1 MKPRRKASYDYTMP
15 MALNTV
21 ESKYD
26 IAANMALFL
35 ATNGKSIYSTWA
47 GNMKAADQRAIFGA
61 FLGKGTIY
69 IDGENDAAY
78 CMVTVC
84 FGTDVETS
92 VALKIQERQ
101 AWRNFYSVGEM
112 SKREKE
118 VQAVCDLVT
127 KF

>member
-1 MKPRRKASYDYTMP
+1 MKTRRKASYDYTMP
-15 MALNTV
+15 KALNEV
-21 ESKYD
+21 ASKYD

-69 IDGENDAAY
+69 IDGENDAVF

-84 FGTDVETS
+84 FGTDSEAS
-92 VALKIQERQ
+92 VGLKIQDRQ
-101 AWRNFYSVGEM
+101 AWRNFYSIGEP

-118 VQAVCDLVT
+118 VQAICDLVT